1 MEPKSRFET
10 ILSVGADWQRSM
22 WPHFVPLI
30 DTSLLTTT
38 RSVEVARETLG
49 FTTWPLLTSLQT
61 LSSRVQLYNQQCLQ
75 AALALSDIHLAGQ
88 RGLWQAWWALWGTGT
103 LEPVKAM
110 PATPEEPVDMSPQAV
125 DDHFEAQI
133 ARPASSHPQRA
144 LMTEIP

>member
-1 MEPKSRFET
+1 MEPKSGFEP

-30 DTSLLTTT
+30 
-38 RSVEVARETLG
+38 A
-49 FTTWPLLTSLQT
+49 TSLQT
-61 LSSRVQLYNQQCLQ
+61 LSSGVQLYNQQCLQ

-88 RGLWQAWWALWGTGT
+88 RGLWQAWCAVWGTGT

-125 DDHFEAQI
+125 DDQFEAQI
-133 ARPASSHPQRA
+133 ARPA
-144 LMTEIP
+144 

>member
-1 MEPKSRFET
+1 MEPKSGFEP
-10 ILSVGADWQRSM
+10 ILPVGADWQRSM

-30 DTSLLTTT
+30 ATSLLTTT

-61 LSSRVQLYNQQCLQ
+61 LSRGVQLYNQQCLQ
-75 AALALSDIHLAGQ
+75 AALAISDIYLAGQ
-88 RGLWQAWWALWGTGT
+88 RGLWQAWCAGWGTGT

-110 PATPEEPVDMSPQAV
+110 PATHEEPVDMSPQAV

-144 LMTEIP
+144 LMTEIR